1 MRCEGLRSH
10 CTSIP
15 HIAFALLCRA
25 MPLPRHSLHCL
36 SSARHFF
43 SSAIQ
48 FNTKPCLCTSNS
60 AVPLP
65 RIALPCFALLC
76 RCYAALDYAA
86 ALQFKAN
93 PLLIL
98 IISQLREANAMPRQS
113 KAVLCNTAA
122 LHLCSLHRLAFVL
135 NCVAMPLP

>member
-25 MPLPRHSLHCL
+25 MPLPCHSLHCL

-65 RIALPCFALLC
+65 RIALPCFA
-76 RCYAALDYAA
+76 AAT
-86 ALQFKAN
+86 
-93 PLLIL
+93 
-98 IISQLREANAMPRQS
+98 PRW
-113 KAVLCNTAA
+113 T
-122 LHLCSLHRLAFVL
+122 
-135 NCVAMPLP
+135 MPLPCNSRLIHCLSSSFPSFARPMPCRANPKLYYATPLLCISVHCIALPSF